1 MKKMVALILA
11 LTMVGIMAGCSTNDE
26 TGSQAGEKIVWYVG
40 GDTQS
45 DLSSVL
51 KVFNEKLYE
60 KNGTQLELKFVD
72 WGNYNDKMNMVL
84 SSGENFDLCFT
95 STWSNNF
102 LMNASGGA
110 YLDLNSYLD
119 GSHAG
124 LKASIPDFVWDDAKV
139 NGSIY
144 AVPNYQ
150 VSYYQECALTPKRLA
165 DKYNLD
171 VSSIKNLSD
180 LEPYLKQLKENEP
193 DIYPLNPANFT
204 ANTINYKSLPSIPS
218 LAVNTA
224 EGENKLYSKYET
236 PEYKEM
242 LLLFRDYFNKGYI
255 RPDMLSAVNNAT
267 SDTLNMKYG
276 VWCSSCKPGSEVD
289 NLQYYGEEMVEI
301 PLQEPYVAMGAAQ
314 AAMTAVS
321 KNSKH
326 PEKALELLQIINT
339 DKEMYNLLCF
349 GLEGKHYNKVKDDVV
364 KLVDNSGYAPGAAW
378 VFGNQFNAYYIDG
391 QAEGIWEETD
401 KINREAARSI
411 YRGFT
416 VDFSKIKSDVA
427 KLSAVENEYKYITLG
442 TEDPEAPLQEFI
454 QKLKTAGLDDIYTEV
469 QKQMNDFLA
478 NQQ

>member
-1 MKKMVALILA
+1 MKKMLALILA
-11 LTMVGIMAGCSTNDE
+11 FAMLGVVAGCGTKEE
-26 TGSQAGEKIVWYVG
+26 TDGQTGEKIVWYVG
-40 GDTQS
+40 GDAQS

-51 KVFNEKLYE
+51 EAFNEKLYE

-72 WGNYNDKMNMVL
+72 WGNYSDKMNMVL

-119 GSHAG
+119 GEYKG
-124 LKASIPDFVWDDAKV
+124 LKEAIPDFVWDDAKV
-139 NGSIY
+139 NGAIY

-150 VSYYQECALTPKRLA
+150 VCYYQECALTPKRLA

-171 VSSIKNLSD
+171 VSSIKDLSD
-180 LEPYLKQLKENEP
+180 LEPYLIQLKENEP
-193 DIYPLNPANFT
+193 DIYPLNPSNFT
-204 ANTINYKSLPSIPS
+204 ANTINYKALPSIPS
-218 LAVNTA
+218 LAVNVE
-224 EGENKLYSKYET
+224 EGEGKLYSKYET
-236 PEYKEM
+236 KEYKEM

-255 RPDMLSAVNNAT
+255 RSDMLSAVNNSAN
-267 SDTLNMKYG
+267 DTLNMKYG
-276 VWCSSCKPGSEVD
+276 VWCSSSKPGSEID
-289 NLQYYGEEMVEI
+289 NLQYYGEEIVEI

-314 AAMTAVS
+314 SAMTAVS

-326 PEKALELLQIINT
+326 PEKALELLQLVNT
-339 DKEMYNLLCF
+339 DREYYNMLCF
-349 GLEGKHYNKVKDDVV
+349 GLEGKHYNKVSDEVV
-364 KLVDNSGYAPGAAW
+364 KSVENSGYTPNAAW

-401 KINREAARSI
+401 NINRNAARSI

-442 TEDPEAPLQEFI
+442 TEDPEVPLQEFI
-454 QKLKTAGLDDIYTEV
+454 QKLKSAGLDDIYNEV
-469 QKQMNDFLA
+469 QAQMEEFLA